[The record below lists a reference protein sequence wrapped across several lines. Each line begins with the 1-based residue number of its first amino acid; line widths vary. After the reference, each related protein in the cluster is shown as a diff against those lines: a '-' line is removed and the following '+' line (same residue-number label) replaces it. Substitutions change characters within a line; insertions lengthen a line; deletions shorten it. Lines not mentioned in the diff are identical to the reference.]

1 MVETVLKVEVNKKKG
16 EERKEKRDDKIHI
29 SPPPS
34 TPEYLAREEVPAS
47 AREGCIY
54 IFLLKVQQH
63 PPSVRRRISLET
75 ETDPAH
81 S

>member
-1 MVETVLKVEVNKKKG
+1 MVETVLKVEVNKKRRG
-16 EERKEKRDDKIHI
+16 EERDKGCKIHI
-29 SPPPS
+29 NPPL

-47 AREGCIY
+47 AREGC